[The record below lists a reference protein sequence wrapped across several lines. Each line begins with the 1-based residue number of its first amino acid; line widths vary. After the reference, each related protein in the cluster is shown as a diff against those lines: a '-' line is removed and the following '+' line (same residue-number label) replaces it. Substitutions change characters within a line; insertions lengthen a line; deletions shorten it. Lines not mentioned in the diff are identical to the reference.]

1 MADGIGVRVRLDP
14 ADDYLH
20 PLEAAENFNESMY
33 FNVFDREHR
42 TDEREYVVTGK
53 VMSLIP
59 LRNRRRTPDGEELMT
74 RITEGMTEYRCDD
87 EIGYGLSEYLDQI
100 VDGEPVGL
108 KAGM

>member
-1 MADGIGVRVRLDP
+1 VAREATIETTY
-14 ADDYLH
+14 DDNDCQ
-20 PLEAAENFNESMY
+20 ERFKVGA
-33 FNVFDREHR
+33 R
-42 TDEREYVVTGK
+42 TDERDYDVTGK

-87 EIGYGLSEYLDQI
+87 EVGYGLSEYLDQI

-108 KAGM
+108 KGGM